1 MSKIDAV
8 RLLVQ
13 KVTTLTPSGAEL
25 MKRLARGEKVAEVAA
40 DWEVSPRSVY
50 RTLVLARLA
59 LGSRTDLESMV
70 TWARNGY
77 QADA

>member
-1 MSKIDAV
+1 MN
-8 RLLVQ
+8 
-13 KVTTLTPSGAEL
+13 
-25 MKRLARGEKVAEVAA
+25 RLANGEKIAEVAA

-50 RTLVLARLA
+50 RTLVQTRLA
-59 LGSRTDLESMV
+59 LGARTDLEAMV